1 MKNLLPPRDQ
11 AGPPRKKSS
20 IYLSVLF
27 YLKYPRNKF
36 IKMQSKAKDAD
47 AYLKEVPEDSQE

>member
-1 MKNLLPPRDQ
+1 VYYFINP
-11 AGPPRKKSS
+11 
-20 IYLSVLF
+20 I
-27 YLKYPRNKF
+27 KYPQNKF